1 MHSILLPRRSVITSR
16 IIEWCHNRIGHSG
29 RNMTLHEIGRNGFWI
44 INGKAAVGSHIT
56 CHCMTCRKLR
66 DKLEEQKMADL
77 PDERPDDAAHF
88 LYVGMDMLGH
98 FVTNEGRKELK
109 RYDAIFTCPASRT
122 IHLEVVNSMDTDS
135 FIMYLR
141 RFIGRCGIV
150 RMLRFENGSI
160 FIGAEKEL
168 SKGFKKVYWTTWN
181 CENAEV

>member
-16 IIEWCHNRIGHSG
+16 IIEWCHNRSGHSG

-44 INGKAAVGSHIT
+44 INGKAAVRSHIY
-56 CHCMTCRKLR
+56 HCMTCRKLR

-77 PDERPDDAAHF
+77 PEERPDNAAHF
-88 LYVGMDMLGH
+88 LYVGMDMFGH

-109 RYDAIFTCPASRT
+109 RYGAIFTCPTSRT

-135 FIMYLR
+135 LIMCLR
-141 RFIGRCGIV
+141 RFIGHCGFV

-168 SKGFKKVYWTTWN
+168 SKGFKKVYWTPWN

>member
-16 IIEWCHNRIGHSG
+16 IIEWCHNRSGHSG

-44 INGKAAVGSHIT
+44 INGKAAVRSHIY
-56 CHCMTCRKLR
+56 HCMTCRKLR

-77 PDERPDDAAHF
+77 PEERPDDAAHF
-88 LYVGMDMLGH
+88 LYVGMDMFGH

-109 RYDAIFTCPASRT
+109 RYGAIFTCPASRT

-135 FIMYLR
+135 LIMCLR
-141 RFIGRCGIV
+141 RFIGHCGIV